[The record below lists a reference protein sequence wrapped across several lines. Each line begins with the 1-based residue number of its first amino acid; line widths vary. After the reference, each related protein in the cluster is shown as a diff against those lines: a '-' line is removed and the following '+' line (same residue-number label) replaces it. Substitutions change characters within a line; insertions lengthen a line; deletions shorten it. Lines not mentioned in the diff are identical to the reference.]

1 LTKVVPTHSLSPS
14 ETAEQEREAAS
25 EGYIHR
31 ALVGFDQF
39 VNVLTGGYPDETI
52 SSRSARAAESGQLWG
67 IAMSWFLDLFQSN
80 HGAKA
85 QAGDVE
91 RAREV
96 ENLEESSGAL
106 GTSANLRER
115 M

>member
-1 LTKVVPTHSLSPS
+1 LGPIQPLNPS
-14 ETAEQEREAAS
+14 EAVEQEREAAS

-52 SSRSARAAESGQLWG
+52 SSRSARAAEYGKLWG
-67 IAMSWFLDLFQSN
+67 VVMSRFLDLFQSN

-96 ENLEESSGAL
+96 QDLEERSGVLRNSGNDL
-106 GTSANLRER
+106 GR

>member
-1 LTKVVPTHSLSPS
+1 VGPTHPLSPS

-52 SSRSARAAESGQLWG
+52 SSRSARAAERGKLWG
-67 IAMSWFLDLFQSN
+67 VAMSWFLDLFQSN

-91 RAREV
+91 RARVVQE
-96 ENLEESSGAL
+96 LEERSGVL
-106 GTSANLRER
+106 GDSGNDLGR